1 MQFEHR
7 EPLPC
12 MSCRDTSL
20 LWWQSTLRGFEKL
33 PWALCDSDSPWD
45 QCWWPLNLIPSKSI
59 AGGGLMQEHWERNL
73 PLGWLEMQWFIS
85 TLISVSEVS
94 VCLWLSNNTWTC
106 WLSCSLMCYWSL
118 WLLGSSFFPCKTC
131 SKLAAWNRSAHF
143 VAKWFIWSFW
153 GGKTLHFQELWAS
166 LSLWKPNRMG
176 KSSYSVNV

>member
-1 MQFEHR
+1 MSHC
-7 EPLPC
+7 LVWAAGTHPC
-12 MSCRDTSL
+12 CGGR
-20 LWWQSTLRGFEKL
+20 
-33 PWALCDSDSPWD
+33 ALCEALRNFPELSVTVTAHG
-45 QCWWPLNLIPSKSI
+45 CWWPLNLIPSKSI